1 METIIIG
8 KPAVNVYLPL
18 QEYPKEGEVFHID
31 NKLESVGNVGATTA
45 CLLAKWGVKNHFTG
59 VVGNDAYAEKIRNT
73 FQEYKIDTKYMET
86 NFEKGTVVN
95 YMMLNAKTGIVTK
108 ILYNDPLNQ
117 LVKYKYDFIPT
128 FAVIDGTDL
137 AGAYALLNNSANCET
152 VFYARFGDRDTITVS
167 KRCTYVV
174 CTQVF
179 AEMMS
184 KETIDGSQE
193 SCINMY
199 QHLVDVAGKSN
210 YIIILNNHK
219 ILYCVDGKVKL
230 VPEMK
235 MNVADYSSFDS
246 IFVGALS
253 FALMNKIGLDDAIKF
268 ADTAAS
274 ISLAKVGEVDSIP
287 DVMVVLENS
296 GLKEKF
302 GVTESV
308 KTNVG
313 PETVEPMKSDVIE
326 NNIVTHEEPQVNE
339 TDTSVVNE
347 NINENVAFNQ
357 SIQEESQTIEPQNN
371 PNVEEQVNPQ
381 PETHETNIFDD
392 YNV

>member
-1 METIIIG
+1 MEIIIIG

-219 ILYCVDGKVKL
+219 ILYCLDGKVKL

-287 DVMVVLENS
+287 EVMVVLENS

-308 KTNVG
+308 NANIEAG
-313 PETVEPMKSDVIE
+313 AVEPMKSDIVE
-326 NNIVTHEEPQVNE
+326 NNIVTPEVTQNDISSENVNTE
-339 TDTSVVNE
+339 
-347 NINENVAFNQ
+347 ENVAFNQ
-357 SIQEESQTIEPQNN
+357 SIQEEAQAIEPQKTQ
-371 PNVEEQVNPQ
+371 NVTEQVSPQ
-381 PETHETNIFDD
+381 PEQHETNIFDD

>member
-1 METIIIG
+1 
-8 KPAVNVYLPL
+8 
-18 QEYPKEGEVFHID
+18 
-31 NKLESVGNVGATTA
+31 
-45 CLLAKWGVKNHFTG
+45 
-59 VVGNDAYAEKIRNT
+59 
-73 FQEYKIDTKYMET
+73 
-86 NFEKGTVVN
+86 
-95 YMMLNAKTGIVTK
+95 
-108 ILYNDPLNQ
+108 
-117 LVKYKYDFIPT
+117 
-128 FAVIDGTDL
+128 
-137 AGAYALLNNSANCET
+137 
-152 VFYARFGDRDTITVS
+152 
-167 KRCTYVV
+167 
-174 CTQVF
+174 
-179 AEMMS
+179 
-184 KETIDGSQE
+184 
-193 SCINMY
+193 MY

-287 DVMVVLENS
+287 EVMVVLENS

-313 PETVEPMKSDVIE
+313 PETVEPMKSDVVE
-326 NNIVTHEEPQVNE
+326 NNIVTHEEPQVSE
-339 TDTSVVNE
+339 PTAPVVNE
-347 NINENVAFNQ
+347 NNENVAFNQ
-357 SIQEESQTIEPQNN
+357 SIQEEAQAIEPQKTQ
-371 PNVEEQVNPQ
+371 NVTEQVSPQ
-381 PETHETNIFDD
+381 PEQHETNIFDD

>member
-1 METIIIG
+1 MEIIIIG

-152 VFYARFGDRDTITVS
+152 LFYARFGDRDTITVS

-199 QHLVDVAGKSN
+199 QRLVDVAGKSN

-219 ILYCVDGKVKL
+219 ILYCLDGKVKL

-287 DVMVVLENS
+287 EVMVVLENS

-308 KTNVG
+308 NANIEAG
-313 PETVEPMKSDVIE
+313 AVEPMKSDIVE
-326 NNIVTHEEPQVNE
+326 NNIVTPEVTQNDISSENVNTE
-339 TDTSVVNE
+339 
-347 NINENVAFNQ
+347 ENVAFNQ
-357 SIQEESQTIEPQNN
+357 SIQEEAQAIEPQKTQ
-371 PNVEEQVNPQ
+371 NVTEQVSPQ
-381 PETHETNIFDD
+381 PEQHETNIFDD